1 MSDGNALHLGARRA
15 DVTPAPASVPSGA
28 DGVTVFDS
36 NVMFNPDRR
45 YALLSLVVAE
55 AFTTRWS
62 TDLLGEWTRVIVR
75 EGCVTSEQ
83 AGRQRTKLIRDFP
96 EAVIRVQIAS
106 ATLADSVV
114 YDPDDAMIAACA

>member
-1 MSDGNALHLGARRA
+1 M
-15 DVTPAPASVPSGA
+15 TPAPASVPSGA

-96 EAVIRVQIAS
+96 DDVIRVQIAS